1 MNLNFNNNPKVS
13 RHGFTLTE
21 VLFVIAIIAVLGAMA
36 AGILGKAKRD
46 SEIAAT
52 RARITQIEAI
62 MQTVIEDFEV
72 RRLPVS
78 NLPELI
84 GAEGDTDEYL
94 QVRNV
99 IRRIRAALLQAE
111 FPGPQVVGGEFVA
124 RPLVTGHFAP
134 AGAQAPGTEPLGNFR
149 TWMMNKYGEAVI
161 TALEGQVNTA
171 EMTYWQ
177 TVGGD
182 VDQPGEYLYKILER
196 IDIDGISALEVLGTR
211 VIGDTDDDAVP
222 EIVDAFG
229 NSMQLR
235 IVQVGVTDTAVPG
248 TDIWSDI
255 PESEINWQLISADL
269 DRNGTIDDDEDEQVK
284 IPNGYQ
290 FLNPAVHRPFSK
302 IRFQV
307 VSPTLEALE

>member
-1 MNLNFNNNPKVS
+1 M
-13 RHGFTLTE
+13 
-21 VLFVIAIIAVLGAMA
+21 IAIIAVLGAMA

-46 SEIAAT
+46 AEIAAT

-78 NLPELI
+78 NSYLARES
-84 GAEGDTDEYL
+84 GASTRPSTVYL
-94 QVRNV
+94 EVRDLR
-99 IRRIRAALLQAE
+99 RRIKAALLQAE
-111 FPGPQVVGGEFVA
+111 FPGPQAVGGEFVA

-134 AGAQAPGTEPLGNFR
+134 AGAQAPGTEELGNFR
-149 TWMMNKYGEAVI
+149 TWMMNKYDDAFING
-161 TALEGQVNTA
+161 LEDQVSTA
-171 EMTYWQ
+171 EMAYWQ

-211 VIGDTDDDAVP
+211 VIGDTDDDNVP

-248 TDIWSDI
+248 NDIWSDI
-255 PESEINWQLISADL
+255 PESEINWQLSSADL

-307 VSPTLEALE
+307 VSPTLEAIE